1 MDFGLSDELIAMRET
16 ARRFAEERLVPRY
29 RQREAEGRIEPEL
42 IEEMGSLGLIGAD
55 LPEPL
60 GGLGL
65 GSLASGFIVE
75 DVAAGD
81 LNVSYVQLLASLNGS
96 IVAAHAR
103 PEIAR
108 EVVPRVCEGKALLA
122 LGLTEPG
129 GGSDAA
135 NLKLRADRTGAGA
148 GGYVLNGEKASI
160 SFATQAAEAIVFART
175 GEQAT
180 RSRGIS
186 AFLVPLDAPGVA
198 VSGYDD
204 VGSAAVGR
212 GSLFFE
218 DVEVP
223 AERMLAEENA
233 AFRTVMSGFDY
244 SRALIGLQCVAAAA
258 VSLRETWAYAAEREA
273 FGAPIVRNQGVSEPL
288 AEAETLLEAVRLL
301 CYKTLWLR
309 DRGEPHTAEAAM
321 CKWWAPRVAFDAIH
335 TCLLTH
341 GHFAY
346 TRDMPFE
353 QRLRDVLGLQIG
365 DGTQQIQKMIIARE
379 RVGRVALPHG

>member
-1 MDFGLSDELIAMRET
+1 MNFGLSDEQIAMRDT
-16 ARRFAEERLVPRY
+16 ARRFAEERLAPGY
-29 RQREAEGRIEPEL
+29 RQREAKARIEPEL
-42 IEEMGSLGLIGAD
+42 IEEMGSLGLIGVD

-75 DVAAGD
+75 DIAAGD
-81 LNVSYVQLLASLNGS
+81 LNVSYVQLLGSLNGS

-103 PEIAR
+103 AEIAA
-108 EVVPRVCEGKALLA
+108 EIVPRVCEGKALLA

-135 NLKLRADRTGAGA
+135 NLKLRADRTNA
-148 GGYVLNGEKASI
+148 GYVLNGEKASI

-175 GEQAT
+175 GEQAA

-186 AFLVPLDAPGVA
+186 AFVVPLDAPGVA
-198 VSGYDD
+198 VGGYDD
-204 VGSAAVGR
+204 AGSAAVGR
-212 GSLFFE
+212 GSIFFE
-218 DVEVP
+218 EVEVP
-223 AERMLAEENA
+223 AERMLAEENT
-233 AFRTVMSGFDY
+233 AFRTVMAGFDY
-244 SRALIGLQCVAAAA
+244 SRALIGLQCLAAAE
-258 VSLRETWAYAAEREA
+258 VSLRETWTYATEREA

-288 AEAETLLEAVRLL
+288 AEAETLLEAARLL

-321 CKWWAPRVAFDAIH
+321 CKWWAPKVAFDVIH

-365 DGTQQIQKMIIARE
+365 DGTRQIQKMIIARE

>member
-1 MDFGLSDELIAMRET
+1 MDFGFSDEQLAIRDT
-16 ARRFAEERLVPRY
+16 ARRFAEERLAPRY
-29 RQREAEGRIEPEL
+29 RQREEEARFEPEL
-42 IEEMGSLGLIGAD
+42 LREMGALGLIGAD
-55 LPEPL
+55 LPEEL

-65 GSLASGFIVE
+65 GSVASGLIAE
-75 DVAAGD
+75 DIAGGD
-81 LNVSYVQLLASLNGS
+81 LNVCYVQLLASLNGS

-103 PEIAR
+103 PEVAR
-108 EVVPRVCEGKALLA
+108 AIVPRVCAGEALLA

-135 NLKLRADRTGAGA
+135 NLQLRAERTGRG
-148 GGYVLNGEKASI
+148 GGYTLNGEKASI
-160 SFATQAAEAIVFART
+160 SLATQAAEAIVFART
-175 GEQAT
+175 GERAA
-180 RSRGIS
+180 RSRGVS

-212 GSLFFE
+212 GSIFFE
-218 DVEVP
+218 DVQVP

-233 AFRTVMSGFDY
+233 AFRTVMAGFDY
-244 SRALIGLQCVAAAA
+244 SRALIGLQCLAPAA

-288 AEAETLLEAVRLL
+288 AEAETLIEAARLL

-321 CKWWAPRVAFDAIH
+321 CKWWAPKVAFDAIH

-346 TRDMPFE
+346 TREMPFE

-365 DGTQQIQKMIIARE
+365 DGTRQIQKMVIARE
-379 RVGRVALPHG
+379 RVGRIALPHG

>member
-1 MDFGLSDELIAMRET
+1 MDFGLDDEHTAMRDT
-16 ARRFAEERLVPRY
+16 ARRFAEERLAPRY
-29 RQREAEGRIEPEL
+29 RQREAEARLEPEL
-42 IEEMGSLGLIGAD
+42 IEEMGSLGLIGVD

-60 GGLGL
+60 GGLDL
-65 GSLASGFIVE
+65 GSLASGFLVE
-75 DVAAGD
+75 DIAAGD

-103 PEIAR
+103 PEVAR

-135 NLKLRADRTGAGA
+135 NLKLRAARTGA
-148 GGYVLNGEKASI
+148 GYVLNGEKASI

-175 GEQAT
+175 GEPAA
-180 RSRGIS
+180 RSRGVS

-198 VSGYDD
+198 VSGYED

-223 AERMLAEENA
+223 AERMLAEENT

-244 SRALIGLQCVAAAA
+244 SRALIGLQCLAPAA

-273 FGAPIVRNQGVSEPL
+273 FGAPIVKNQGVSGPL
-288 AEAETLLEAVRLL
+288 AEAETLLEAARLL

-321 CKWWAPRVAFDAIH
+321 CKWWAPKVAFDVIH

-353 QRLRDVLGLQIG
+353 QRLREVLGLQIG

-379 RVGRVALPHG
+379 RVGRIALPHG

>member
-1 MDFGLSDELIAMRET
+1 MHFGLSEEQLAMREM
-16 ARRFAEERLVPRY
+16 ARRFAEERLAPRY
-29 RQREAEGRIEPEL
+29 RERELEARIEPEL
-42 IEEMGSLGLIGAD
+42 IEEMGSLGLIGID

-60 GGLGL
+60 GGLDL
-65 GSLASGFIVE
+65 GSFASGLIIE
-75 DVAAGD
+75 DIAGGD

-96 IVAAHAR
+96 IIAAHAR
-103 PEIAR
+103 PEVAR
-108 EVVPRVCEGKALLA
+108 EIIPRVCEGRAVLA

-129 GGSDAA
+129 SGSDAA
-135 NLKLRADRTGAGA
+135 NLKLRATRTNA
-148 GGYVLNGEKASI
+148 GYVLNGEKASI
-160 SFATQAAEAIVFART
+160 SFATQATEAIVFART
-175 GEQAT
+175 GEQAA

-186 AFLVPLDAPGVA
+186 AFVVPLDAPGVA

-212 GSLFFE
+212 GSIFFE

-244 SRALIGLQCVAAAA
+244 SRALIGLQSLAAAE
-258 VSLRETWAYAAEREA
+258 VSLRETWAYSMEREA

-288 AEAETLLEAVRLL
+288 AEAETWIEAAKLL

-321 CKWWAPRVAFDAIH
+321 CKWWAPKVAFDVIH
-335 TCLLTH
+335 RCLLTH
-341 GHFAY
+341 GHFGY
-346 TRDMPFE
+346 TKDMPFE
-353 QRLRDVLGLQIG
+353 QRLRDVMGLQIG
-365 DGTQQIQKMIIARE
+365 DGTSQVQKMIIARE
-379 RVGRVALPHG
+379 RVGRAALPHG

>member
-96 IVAAHAR
+96 IVAAYAR

-135 NLKLRADRTGAGA
+135 NLKLRADRTGAG
-148 GGYVLNGEKASI
+148 GYVLNGEKASI

-175 GEQAT
+175 GEQAA

-365 DGTQQIQKMIIARE
+365 DGTQQVQKMIIARE

>member
-1 MDFGLSDELIAMRET
+1 MNFGLSDEQIAMRDT
-16 ARRFAEERLVPRY
+16 ARRFAEERLAPGY
-29 RQREAEGRIEPEL
+29 RQREAKARIEPEL
-42 IEEMGSLGLIGAD
+42 IEEMGSLGLIGVD

-75 DVAAGD
+75 DIAAGD
-81 LNVSYVQLLASLNGS
+81 LNVSYVQLLGSLNGS
-96 IVAAHAR
+96 IVADHAR
-103 PEIAR
+103 AEIAA
-108 EVVPRVCEGKALLA
+108 EIVPRVCEGKALLA

-135 NLKLRADRTGAGA
+135 NLKLRADRTNA
-148 GGYVLNGEKASI
+148 GYVLNGEKASI

-175 GEQAT
+175 GEQAA

-186 AFLVPLDAPGVA
+186 AFVVPLDAPGVA

-204 VGSAAVGR
+204 AGSAAVGR
-212 GSLFFE
+212 GSIFFE
-218 DVEVP
+218 EVEVP

-233 AFRTVMSGFDY
+233 AFRTVMAGFDY
-244 SRALIGLQCVAAAA
+244 SRALIGLQCLAAAE
-258 VSLRETWAYAAEREA
+258 VSLRETWTYATEREA

-288 AEAETLLEAVRLL
+288 AEAETLLEAARLL

-321 CKWWAPRVAFDAIH
+321 CKWWAPKVAFDVIH

-365 DGTQQIQKMIIARE
+365 DGTRQIQKMIIARE